1 MNYELQGDE
10 QLSSAADCSDP
21 SSAARFIARWRESGG
36 AERSNAQSFI
46 SELCDLLGVAR
57 PDPARQETALN
68 DYVYERGVTF
78 KLRDGGGSTGSI
90 DCYKRD
96 CFVLEAKQSGKRSR
110 LSAAADA
117 ETLDFFG
124 EDHGKLKA
132 GTAKRGT
139 RGWDVAML
147 NARAQAEDY
156 AKALP
161 KEHGWPPFIVIVD
174 VGHCIELYADFSR
187 QGKNYAQFPDA
198 KSFRIML
205 EDLGDEEIRAR
216 LKLVW
221 TAPLDLDPT
230 RRSAEVTRDIAER
243 LAKIAKSLE
252 AKHPPET
259 VALFLMRCLF
269 TMFAE
274 DVELLPKD
282 SFTQLLDE
290 IRLQPGSFPPMME
303 SLWRSM
309 DRGEWDSGIRA
320 HVRRFNGQL
329 FADCR
334 ALPLN
339 GDQLNELY
347 VAAKRDWRDVEPA
360 IFGTLL
366 ERALNPSDR
375 RKLGAHYTPRA
386 YVERLVAPT
395 IIEPLAADWKD
406 VQAVATKHME
416 AHEKQRAVK
425 VVRDFHAKLCAIRVL
440 DPACGTGNFLYV
452 AMELMKRLEGE
463 VLDFLGRLD
472 SDQMMLEMKGSTV
485 DPHQFLGLEINP
497 RAVAIAELVL
507 WLGFLKWQL
516 RSGIE
521 IADPVLKKFD
531 PPNIREQDAILA
543 YDRKELR
550 RDERGRPVTRWDGK
564 TMKKH
569 PVTGEDVPDEN
580 AQIEI
585 YDYINPRPAEWPEAE
600 FIVSNPPFSGARTVR
615 QTNND
620 GYLEYARGAHPNVPA
635 NADIVFLWW
644 NFAAN
649 MTLRRKARRFGMITT
664 NSFRQS
670 FSYALISRL
679 LENDLSLVFAI
690 PDHPWVDSTDGAA
703 VRIAMTVGQ
712 GGKRDGVLARV
723 IDEFPGAFGESEVE
737 LEIRTGGISANLRI
751 DANPNNATALSA
763 NNGIC
768 CVGFQLTGIGFQL
781 SSSELTSFGS
791 LSALEQA
798 GIIRR
803 LYSASDLT
811 RHDRGLHVIDACELS
826 LESLQY
832 DYPRIFERLLLR
844 VKPERDSNSRLSV
857 RKKWWIWGEPRFT
870 FRPAIKSIS
879 RIVATPLTAK
889 HRTFQFIES
898 QSAPDS
904 TVVAI
909 ALDNAAFLAALSSRI
924 HVTWALAAGGTLEDR
939 PRYNKTV
946 CFDPFPFPD
955 PSPEVKEKLRALG
968 ERLDAFRK
976 ERQAA
981 HPDLTM
987 TAMYNVLERLRA
999 HDPSRRRL
1007 SAAPQDEG
1015 GGRSADDRD
1024 GERPAPLTAKE
1035 KRIHE
1040 QGLVST
1046 LKQIHD
1052 EIDAAVFD
1060 AYGWRHDLSD
1070 EEILERLVALNR
1082 ERAEE
1087 ERQGKIRWLRPD
1099 FQAPKA
1105 KDAGKARQIEA
1116 SLPVAAK
1123 EKKEATRPAFP
1134 ASDGAQQIR
1143 EIRAILSAADR
1154 PLSAADIAARFRKM
1168 KDIEAR
1174 VGDVLDVFVDIGQ
1187 ARIEDGRYFLA

>member
-1 MNYELQGDE
+1 MTKTA
-10 QLSSAADCSDP
+10 SSPDAETADD
-21 SSAARFIARWRESGG
+21 FIERWRGSGG
-36 AERSNAQSFI
+36 AERSNAQPFI
-46 SELCDLLGVAR
+46 FELCDLLSVSR
-57 PDPARQETALN
+57 PDPSQEETRFN
-68 DYVYERGVTF
+68 DYVFERGVTF
-78 KLRDGGGSTGSI
+78 KLPDGTTSNGSI

-96 CFVLEAKQSGKRSR
+96 CFVLEAKQSSKRGR
-110 LSAAADA
+110 LAAARDA

-124 EDHGKLKA
+124 EDHGKVKG

-139 RGWDVAML
+139 RGWDLAML

-161 KEHGWPPFIVIVD
+161 REHGWPPFIVIVD

-205 EDLGDEEIRAR
+205 EDLADKDVRER

-221 TAPLDLDPT
+221 TAPLELDPS

-252 AKHPPET
+252 AKHPAET

-282 SFTQLLDE
+282 SFTGLLED
-290 IRLQPGSFPPMME
+290 IRMEPGSFPPMME

-309 DRGEWDSGIRA
+309 DKGEWDSGIRA
-320 HVRRFNGQL
+320 RVRRFNGQL

-334 ALPLN
+334 ALPLD

-386 YVERLVAPT
+386 YVERLVTPT
-395 IIEPLAADWKD
+395 IIEPLTADWRD

-416 AHEKQRAVK
+416 AGDKAK
-425 VVRDFHAKLCAIRVL
+425 AAKAVRDFHGQLCATRVL

-452 AMELMKRLEGE
+452 SMELMKRLEGE
-463 VLDFLGRLD
+463 VLDFLGRID
-472 SDQMMLEMKGSTV
+472 AEAMFLEMKGSTV

-543 YDRKELR
+543 YDDKVLR
-550 RDERGRPVTRWDGK
+550 RDARGRPVTRWDGR

-569 PVTGEDVPDEN
+569 PVTGEDVPDES
-580 AQIEI
+580 AQVEI

-600 FIVSNPPFSGARTVR
+600 FIVGNPPFIGNKRMILR
-615 QTNND
+615 LGE
-620 GYLEYARGAHPNVPA
+620 GYVG
-635 NADIVFLWW
+635 
-644 NFAAN
+644 
-649 MTLRRKARRFGMITT
+649 TLRAAHTKIPDTVDFVMYWWHQCAELVSAERTRSAGLVTTAKIVMIFNRAVVE
-664 NSFRQS
+664 NSIADKS
-670 FSYALISRL
+670 VSIC
-679 LENDLSLVFAI
+679 FAI
-690 PDHPWVDSTDGAA
+690 PDHPWVDEEDAAA
-703 VRIAMTVGQ
+703 VRIAMTVLRHGEHP
-712 GGKRDGVLARV
+712 GVLRQLSDLKSSVADAEGFLPPQYGL
-723 IDEFPGAFGESEVE
+723 IDS
-737 LEIRTGGISANLRI
+737 NLRI
-751 DANPNNATALSA
+751 GAEVGKATPLAANSHISFMGVIP
-763 NNGIC
+763 
-768 CVGFQLTGIGFQL
+768 VGLGFCLTPKQF
-781 SSSELTSFGS
+781 ESF
-791 LSALEQA
+791 A
-798 GIIRR
+798 RK
-803 LYSASDLT
+803 
-811 RHDRGLHVIDACELS
+811 
-826 LESLQY
+826 
-832 DYPRIFERLLLR
+832 
-844 VKPERDSNSRLSV
+844 KPEIKKVIRPYLGGRDLVQSVSNKRFIIDFFGLQLAAVQSEYPELLEIVAERVYPHRRTANRQSH
-857 RKKWWIWGEPRFT
+857 REKWWIFGEA
-870 FRPAIKSIS
+870 RPAL
-879 RIVATPLTAK
+879 RTAIVGLTRYIGTTETAK
-889 HRTFQFIES
+889 HRWFSFI
-898 QSAPDS
+898 DS
-904 TVVAI
+904 TILPDQKIRVVASSSGDI
-909 ALDNAAFLAALSSRI
+909 LATLSSRV
-924 HVTWALAAGGTLEDR
+924 HVAWSVATGGRVGKGND
-939 PRYNKTV
+939 PVWNNTV

-955 PSPEVKEKLRALG
+955 PPPALKEKLRALG

-987 TAMYNVLERLRA
+987 TAMYNVLERLRDHA
-999 HDPSRRRL
+999 
-1007 SAAPQDEG
+1007 
-1015 GGRSADDRD
+1015 RD
-1024 GERPAPLTAKE
+1024 KDAAPLTAKE

-1060 AYGWRHDLSD
+1060 AYGWPNDLTD
-1070 EEILERLVALNR
+1070 EDILERLVALNR
-1082 ERAEE
+1082 TRAEE

-1099 FQAPKA
+1099 FQAPKEKTA
-1105 KDAGKARQIEA
+1105 AKARQIEA
-1116 SLPVAAK
+1116 DLPAAPK
-1123 EKKEATRPAFP
+1123 EKKPASKPVFP

-1143 EIRAILSAADR
+1143 DIRAILSGADR
-1154 PLSAADIAARFRKM
+1154 PLSAADVTARFRKA
-1168 KDIEAR
+1168 KDVERR
-1174 VGDVLDVFVDIGQ
+1174 VASVLDVFVDIGQ
-1187 ARIEDGRYFLA
+1187 ARVSDGRYYLA

>member
-1 MNYELQGDE
+1 MKTFPIKPD
-10 QLSSAADCSDP
+10 AAGAD
-21 SSAARFIARWRESGG
+21 AFIKRWRESGG

-57 PDPARQETALN
+57 PEPARQETALN
-68 DYVYERGVTF
+68 DYVFERGVTF
-78 KLRDGGGSTGSI
+78 KLPDGGTSWGSI

-110 LSAAADA
+110 LAASTDA

-124 EDHGKLKA
+124 EDHGKVKA
-132 GTAKRGT
+132 GTARRGA

-174 VGHCIELYADFSR
+174 VAHCIELYADFSR
-187 QGKNYAQFPDA
+187 QGKNYAQFPDP

-205 EDLGDEEIRAR
+205 EDLPDETIRAR
-216 LKLVW
+216 LKLLW
-221 TAPLDLDPT
+221 TDPAALDPA
-230 RRSAEVTRDIAER
+230 RRSAEVTRDVAER
-243 LAKIAKSLE
+243 LAKIARSLE
-252 AKHPPET
+252 TKHPPET

-274 DVELLPKD
+274 DVELLPKE
-282 SFTQLLDE
+282 SFTRLLDD
-290 IRLQPGSFPPMME
+290 IRMQPQSFPPMME

-309 DRGEWDSGIRA
+309 DSGGWDSGIRA

-329 FADCR
+329 FAECR
-334 ALPLN
+334 ALPLD
-339 GDQLNELY
+339 GDQMNELF

-366 ERALNPSDR
+366 ERALNPADR

-386 YVERLVAPT
+386 YVERLVVPT
-395 IIEPLAADWKD
+395 IIEPLTADWRD
-406 VQAVATKHME
+406 VQAIVTKHMDADE
-416 AHEKQRAVK
+416 REKAVK
-425 VVRDFHAKLCAIRVL
+425 AVRDFHAKLCSTRVL

-472 SDQMMLEMKGSTV
+472 PEAMFLEMKGATV

-521 IADPVLKKFD
+521 IAEPVLKKFD

-543 YDRKELR
+543 YDDKVLR
-550 RDERGRPVTRWDGK
+550 RDERGKLVTRWDGK

-569 PVTGEDVPDEN
+569 PVTGEDVPDEE

-585 YDYINPRPAEWPEAE
+585 YDYVNPRPAKWPESE
-600 FIVSNPPFSGARTVR
+600 FIVSNPPFSGARTIR

-620 GYLEYARGAHPNVPA
+620 GYLDHVRSVHSDVPA
-635 NADIVFLWW
+635 NADFVFFWW
-644 NFAAN
+644 NTASN
-649 MTLRRKARRFGMITT
+649 KLVSGKVRRFGLITT

-679 LENDLSLVFAI
+679 LEKNISLTFAI
-690 PDHPWVDSTDGAA
+690 ADHPWVDESDGAA
-703 VRIAMTVGQ
+703 VRIAMTVCRNGIHT
-712 GGKRDGVLARV
+712 GTLATVVDEKPGEHGEADVVLETRIGSIA
-723 IDEFPGAFGESEVE
+723 
-737 LEIRTGGISANLRI
+737 ANLRL
-751 DANPNNATALSA
+751 DANPNEATLLKSNDELCSVGYQITGAGFIVSKKDTSQFSNSDNLLIHKLLSA
-763 NNGIC
+763 RDIT
-768 CVGFQLTGIGFQL
+768 QD
-781 SSSELTSFGS
+781 S
-791 LSALEQA
+791 
-798 GIIRR
+798 R
-803 LYSASDLT
+803 DLFA
-811 RHDRGLHVIDACELS
+811 IDASLLDHNELVRNH
-826 LESLQY
+826 
-832 DYPRIFERLLLR
+832 PAIFQWLSDR
-844 VKPERDSNSRLSV
+844 VLPHRALNTEEARREA
-857 RKKWWIWGEPRFT
+857 WWVYARPRFD
-870 FRPAIKSIS
+870 FRPALSGLDS
-879 RIVATPLTAK
+879 LIVTPLTSK
-889 HRTFQFIES
+889 HRMFLFEAADTIC
-898 QSAPDS
+898 DS
-904 TVVAI
+904 TTVII
-909 ALDNAAFLAALSSRI
+909 ASQDPFLLATLSSRI
-924 HVTWALAAGGTLEDR
+924 HVTWALAAGGRLGVGND

-955 PSPEVKEKLRALG
+955 PSSALKEKLRALG
-968 ERLDAFRK
+968 ERLDSFRK

-987 TAMYNVLERLRA
+987 TAMYNVLERLRE
-999 HDPSRRRL
+999 HDPSRRRASGAPPPSP
-1007 SAAPQDEG
+1007 SATPPPQ
-1015 GGRSADDRD
+1015 A
-1024 GERPAPLTAKE
+1024 GEERARPAPLTQKE

-1052 EIDAAVFD
+1052 EIDAAMFE
-1060 AYGWRHDLSD
+1060 AYGWPADLTD
-1070 EEILERLVALNR
+1070 EEILERLVALNQT
-1082 ERAEE
+1082 RAEE

-1099 FQAPKA
+1099 FQAPKQKA
-1105 KDAGKARQIEA
+1105 AGKPRQIEA
-1116 SLPVAAK
+1116 ELPAGTK
-1123 EKKEATRPAFP
+1123 EKKPAAKPSFP
-1134 ASDGAQQIR
+1134 ATDGAQQIR
-1143 EIRAILSAADR
+1143 DVRAILAAADR
-1154 PLSAADIAARFRKM
+1154 PLSAADIASRFRKT
-1168 KDIEAR
+1168 KDVEGR
-1174 VGDVLDVFVDIGQ
+1174 VGAVLDIFVDIGQ
-1187 ARIEDGRYFLA
+1187 ARAEDGRYYLA